1 VNTRADSSSGRALR
15 VVVADD
21 HQIWRSGLRADLGE
35 GFAVVGEAADA
46 TEAIEVIRAEE
57 PDLVVCDLNMP
68 GGGGLAVVREV
79 ASTVPVVI
87 LTVSEAERDLLDT
100 VAAGA
105 VGYLLKSTRSEDLR
119 VALSQAARG
128 EPVFSPQLAALL
140 IGEFRRLAATGPA
153 MGQPSGG
160 DGVASTPLSPRE
172 REVLGLVARGHT
184 YRQVADEL
192 FISPKTVENHVRNT
206 MAKLHLARRNELIR
220 WAVDHG
226 IE

>member
-1 VNTRADSSSGRALR
+1 MTRAVRI
-15 VVVADD
+15 VVADD

-46 TEAIEVIRAEE
+46 EEAIETTRRER
-57 PDLVVCDLNMP
+57 PDLVVCDLHMP
-68 GGGGLAVVREV
+68 EGGGLRVVREV
-79 ASTVPVVI
+79 AAEVPVVI

-100 VAAGA
+100 IAAGA
-105 VGYLLKSTRSEDLR
+105 VGYLLKSTGSDDIRRALRS
-119 VALSQAARG
+119 AAAG

-140 IGEFRRLAATGPA
+140 IGEFRRLA
-153 MGQPSGG
+153 GG
-160 DGVASTPLSPRE
+160 DSDTGGQSGPVSALSPRE

-184 YRQVADEL
+184 YKQIGAEL

-206 MAKLHLARRNELIR
+206 MAKLHLSRRNELIR

-226 IE
+226 IG

>member
-1 VNTRADSSSGRALR
+1 VNAVGVGAANAVR

-21 HQIWRSGLRADLGE
+21 HQIWRSGLRADLGP

-46 TEAIEVIRAEE
+46 PEAIEVCRRER
-57 PDLVVCDLNMP
+57 PDLVVCDLHMP
-68 GGGGLAVVREV
+68 GGGGLAVVRAVSAE
-79 ASTVPVVI
+79 VPVVI

-105 VGYLLKSTRSEDLR
+105 VGYLLKSTGTDDLR
-119 VALSQAARG
+119 RALRAAAAG

-140 IGEFRRLAATGPA
+140 IGEFRRLAAAGPA
-153 MGQPSGG
+153 AGA
-160 DGVASTPLSPRE
+160 GVAGTGAATVPLSPRE

-184 YRQVADEL
+184 YREVADEL

-206 MAKLHLARRNELIR
+206 MAKLHLSRRHELVR

-226 IE
+226 ID